1 MALCT
6 CKMPYPQL
14 CKKPDIA
21 SSTSTIHTVS
31 GRCITDTGRVDSLRI
46 RRNTPSIRDHV
57 SPPTMYRHV
66 QVLIATGTSLTDLA
80 HDFANQGIFQIEHYK
95 SSSAGRGPHFGTP
108 EEHIE
113 TLNKAKQVMPILTE
127 LPALRR
133 HGGPVLCHPDFHPG
147 NIFVCRKDP
156 TVVDGIVDWQFAN
169 ILPRFTEVRW
179 PLFLTMGGDAEDGQ
193 EDAKCEAQRKHE
205 EAMRIKCYEAAL
217 VKSHREPYLDLP
229 EHVAV
234 RRLFTL
240 CPITYQDGILPVRD
254 CLVKLFQYWGRLGL
268 SKNCPYHFSATEIAQ
283 HEKQWAEYQEW
294 LKLREQTHDMLKSN
308 DGGWIPPGVDFE
320 ETKSKHQMLYE
331 HFIRTKMKYMSKE
344 EARKLWFF
352 RERG

>member
-1 MALCT
+1 
-6 CKMPYPQL
+6 
-14 CKKPDIA
+14 
-21 SSTSTIHTVS
+21 
-31 GRCITDTGRVDSLRI
+31 
-46 RRNTPSIRDHV
+46 
-57 SPPTMYRHV
+57 MYRHV

-268 SKNCPYHFSATEIAQ
+268 FKNCPYHFSATEIAQ